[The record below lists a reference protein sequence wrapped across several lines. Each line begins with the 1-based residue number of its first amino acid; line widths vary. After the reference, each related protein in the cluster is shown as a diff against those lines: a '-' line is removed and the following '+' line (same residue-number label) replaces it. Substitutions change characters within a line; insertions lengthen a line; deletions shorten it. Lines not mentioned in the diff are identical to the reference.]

1 MVRKMGLENIYFV
14 MEIVMKDN
22 LRVDLNMVKVY
33 IDIQLETIM
42 MVDLKMI

>member
-1 MVRKMGLENIYFV
+1 MGLENIYFV